1 MSHLCDMSARA
12 DIRAVTAENVR
23 CALLLL
29 SSKGQHCPFAGD
41 NVRKIRRKCCYRH
54 TLIRTRSGLCQLNSL
69 SRIRPCLLAWAHLI
83 RRLSATPSPR
93 NTVTFGQVRKALLYI
108 KILCQ
113 HNRSRAK
120 SNSDH
125 QNSYFAAMPAAG
137 VFGKK
142 KAEAIAAAL
151 FLRGGKIPF
160 IFGRKHAHG
169 KDAQRRRQ
177 HGIGLMQAEA
187 DQQTVQTRAAE
198 RSDGIDAF
206 A

>member
-41 NVRKIRRKCCYRH
+41 NERKIRRKCCYRH
-54 TLIRTRSGLCQLNSL
+54 TLIRTRSGLCPPNLPL
-69 SRIRPCLLAWAHLI
+69 RIRPCLLAWAHLI

-93 NTVTFGQVRKALLYI
+93 NTVTFGSSCTVIFDQVRKALLHI

-125 QNSYFAAMPAAG
+125 QNSYFAAMPAARRSSG
-137 VFGKK
+137 C
-142 KAEAIAAAL
+142 
-151 FLRGGKIPF
+151 
-160 IFGRKHAHG
+160 
-169 KDAQRRRQ
+169 RRR
-177 HGIGLMQAEA
+177 LCRE
-187 DQQTVQTRAAE
+187 
-198 RSDGIDAF
+198 
-206 A
+206 

>member
-41 NVRKIRRKCCYRH
+41 NERKIRRKCCYRH
-54 TLIRTRSGLCQLNSL
+54 TLIRARSVLCQLNSL

-137 VFGKK
+137 ATIGIRF
-142 KAEAIAAAL
+142 
-151 FLRGGKIPF
+151 RGN
-160 IFGRKHAHG
+160 A
-169 KDAQRRRQ
+169 RRRRD
-177 HGIGLMQAEA
+177 HRNSYFTGMP
-187 DQQTVQTRAAE
+187 TVR
-198 RSDGIDAF
+198 RSSGCRRRLCRE
-206 A
+206 